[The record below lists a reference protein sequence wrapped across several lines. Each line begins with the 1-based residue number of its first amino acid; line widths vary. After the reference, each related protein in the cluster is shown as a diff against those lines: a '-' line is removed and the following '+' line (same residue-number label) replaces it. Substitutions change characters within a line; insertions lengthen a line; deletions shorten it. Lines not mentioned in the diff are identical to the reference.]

1 MPTSKPFS
9 LVRGRRIR
17 VTKTDACGDPV
28 LGPTSVVVSEGFISV
43 GLTANQEEGET
54 ISVTNAAG
62 NVCILDEPS
71 PKFLN
76 YTVEVAFCG
85 VNPDL
90 IHLMTGQPLVMN
102 AAGTEAVGFGVDT
115 TVDLALQGF
124 ALEMWSNVPA
134 GLCDPGSGVSYGY
147 FLLPFLKGGVLGD
160 FTIENAAVNFTLTG
174 ASTKDGNTW
183 GVGPYDVTRDETGSP
198 GPLNEAIPSTRHLHM
213 ELVTVAPPE
222 AEDGATALGVP
233 ATSATAGTPGSYLP
247 ANSYAPADIT
257 DAAGLTADPT
267 TDWTTGQYV
276 VLRDGSSMNWNGTA
290 WVAGVSA

>member
-1 MPTSKPFS
+1 MPTSKTFS

-28 LGPTSVVVSEGFISV
+28 LGPTSVVTSEGFISV

-76 YTVEVAFCG
+76 YGVEVAFCG

-134 GLCDPGSGVSYGY
+134 GICDGNTGVSYGY
-147 FLLPFLKGGVLGD
+147 FLLPFVKGGVLGD
-160 FTIENAAVNFTLTG
+160 FTIENAAINFTLTG
-174 ASTKDGNTW
+174 ATTKDGNEW
-183 GVGPYDVTRDETGSP
+183 GVGPYDVTRDETGVA
-198 GPLNEAIPSTRHLHM
+198 GPLNEAIPATRHLHM

-222 AEDGATALGVP
+222 AVEGATALGEP
-233 ATSATAGTPGSYLP
+233 ATSATAGTPGTYVP
-247 ANSYAPADIT
+247 ANSYGPEDLADAVT
-257 DAAGLTADPT
+257 LTADPA
-267 TDWTTGQYV
+267 TDWTTGQYIT
-276 VLRDGSSMNWNGTA
+276 LRDGSNANWNGTA
-290 WVAGVSA
+290 WVAGVHA